1 MCVPHRHD
9 LDLNS
14 CINEEVQVY
23 NRKLEKYLKTC
34 ENTQIIEIDS
44 NRDLFT
50 EHGLHLNLK
59 GKDQTAKKIVQS
71 IKARWNRKV
80 SDPIMLKDTEE
91 MVEVAQTEVKEVQL
105 THENQISSNQEQKED
120 KLPPKRIR
128 KSPNTRHNDF
138 LWLDRKRNH

>member
-1 MCVPHRHD
+1 M
-9 LDLNS
+9 
-14 CINEEVQVY
+14 Y
-23 NRKLEKYLKTC
+23 NRKLKKYLKTC

-91 MVEVAQTEVKEVQL
+91 MVEVAQTEVK
-105 THENQISSNQEQKED
+105 
-120 KLPPKRIR
+120 
-128 KSPNTRHNDF
+128 
-138 LWLDRKRNH
+138 